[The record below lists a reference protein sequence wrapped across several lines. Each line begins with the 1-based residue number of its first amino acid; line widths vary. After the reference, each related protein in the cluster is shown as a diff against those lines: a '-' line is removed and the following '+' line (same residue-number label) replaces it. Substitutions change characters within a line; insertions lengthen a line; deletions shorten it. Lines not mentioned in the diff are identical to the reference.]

1 MEPLNV
7 YAEPLNHLPVDLRA
21 EVVLADML
29 DDGVTLDDLIV
40 NPVGLFKRPYGRD
53 ISRVAWVEAQ
63 HKARRWLQIDLNRSG
78 LYDLLP
84 EGVFHQPTSHDTS
97 SSKESTLREMA
108 IQHEREQQ
116 ARRFFLPFEQEF
128 FRLRVRIEQE
138 QRNFLFGDDNHA
150 ADVALDWF
158 WGLPSF
164 LTPIQRIRL
173 RYLLPIM
180 HQIVGNLSLM
190 EACFGQLIDE
200 RVSLQIESSEQIWL
214 LSDTPTLGQWQLGV
228 DSVFDGWITDGEPI
242 LSITVHIDQPDKLMD
257 YLPGTAGH
265 RLLNWLTGYIVPMD
279 LNSRLK
285 LDTSALA
292 DTFVLAEEDALGR
305 LDFTT
310 FI

>member
-1 MEPLNV
+1 MEPLNA
-7 YAEPLNHLPVDLRA
+7 YAEALNHLPVDLRA

-40 NPVGLFKRPYGRD
+40 NPVGVFKRPNGRD
-53 ISRVAWVEAQ
+53 ISRVAWREAQ
-63 HKARRWLQIDLNRSG
+63 HKARRWLQIDVNRSG

-108 IQHEREQQ
+108 IQQEREQQ

-128 FRLRVRIEQE
+128 FRLRIRIEQE
-138 QRNFLFGDDNHA
+138 QRDFLSGDANPA
-150 ADVALDWF
+150 TDVALDWF
-158 WGLPSF
+158 WDLPSF

-180 HQIVGNLSLM
+180 HQIAGNLSLM
-190 EACFGQLIDE
+190 EACFGQMINE
-200 RVSLQIESSEQIWL
+200 RVSLQIESAEQTYL
-214 LSDTPTLGQWQLGV
+214 LCDTPTLGQWQLGV
-228 DSVFDGWITDGEPI
+228 DSVFDGWLIDGEPI
-242 LSITVHIDQPDKLMD
+242 LSITVHIDQPDKLTD
-257 YLPGTAGH
+257 YLPGATGH
-265 RLLNWLTGYIVPMD
+265 RLLNWLMGYIVPMD
-279 LNSRLK
+279 MNSRLK